1 MFGNKIKRNPNIGLV
16 ENNDLITDEKSLA
29 ETFNHYFV
37 NIASNLVV
45 NMLDDDSGKGDY
57 SNYDNHPSII
67 SVKQHIADKNK
78 VFSFRNVTTE
88 ELFSAIKTLYCKKA
102 IPTKIIHQFS
112 DFLRIFS
119 LTISIVA

>member
-88 ELFSAIKTLYCKKA
+88 ELFAAIKTLYCKKA
-102 IPTKIIHQFS
+102 ISTKIIHQFS
-112 DFLRIFS
+112 EIFYGFS
-119 LTISIVA
+119 L